1 MNIKGKKVTLRA
13 MEKQDCEMVRE
24 MFNDPEIENLVV
36 GWAFPVSSYAQ
47 EKWFETHYADNTNFR
62 FVIETEEDGPVGI
75 ATLTGI
81 DWKNRRATHGIKL
94 ANKERR
100 AKGIGTDTV
109 MAIMRYAF
117 DELQLNR
124 LDGSWFP
131 DNAPSK
137 GMYTKC
143 GWVEE
148 GVRRNYITHHSI
160 PSINTPIKQS
170 STSHHLHPEERIWA
184 GRTPRRKPRVP
195 DAPRSGTLS
204 HMKIYVHKKK

>member
-24 MFNDPEIENLVV
+24 MFNDPEMEGLVV

-47 EKWFETHYADNTNFR
+47 EKWFEAHYADDTNFR
-62 FVIETEEDGPVGI
+62 FVIETEEDGAVGI

-81 DWKNRRATHGIKL
+81 DWKNRRAVHGIKL

-100 AKGIGTDTV
+100 AKGVGTDAV

-131 DNAPSK
+131 ENAASK
-137 GMYTKC
+137 GLYQKC
-143 GWVEE
+143 GWTEE
-148 GVRRNYITHHSI
+148 GVRRAYIFKNGKYRDLVVVGILAAEYHALIEKNHY
-160 PSINTPIKQS
+160 
-170 STSHHLHPEERIWA
+170 W
-184 GRTPRRKPRVP
+184 
-195 DAPRSGTLS
+195 D
-204 HMKIYVHKKK
+204 

>member
-1 MNIKGKKVTLRA
+1 MNIKGKRVTLRA
-13 MEKQDCEMVRE
+13 MEKSDCEMIRE
-24 MFNDPEIENLVV
+24 MFNDPEIEDLVV

-47 EKWFETHYADNTNFR
+47 EKWFESHYNDNTNFR
-62 FVIETEEDGPVGI
+62 FVIETPEDGAVGI

-100 AKGIGTDTV
+100 SKGIGTDTV

-131 DNAPSK
+131 ENTASK
-137 GMYTKC
+137 NMYKYC

-148 GVRRNYITHHSI
+148 GVRRNYIFKNGEYRDLAIVGILADEYHQLVEKNHY
-160 PSINTPIKQS
+160 
-170 STSHHLHPEERIWA
+170 W
-184 GRTPRRKPRVP
+184 
-195 DAPRSGTLS
+195 D
-204 HMKIYVHKKK
+204 

>member
-13 MEKQDCEMVRE
+13 MEKSDCEMVRE

-36 GWAFPVSSYAQ
+36 GWAFPVSNYAQ
-47 EKWFETHYADNTNFR
+47 EKWLENHYSDNLNFR
-62 FVIETEEDGPVGI
+62 FIIETPDDGAVGI

-94 ANKERR
+94 INMERR
-100 AKGIGTDTV
+100 SKGIGTDTV

-124 LDGSWFP
+124 LDGSWFQ
-131 DNAPSK
+131 DNMASIGLYK
-137 GMYTKC
+137 KC

-148 GVRRNYITHHSI
+148 GIRRNYVFKNGGYRNLVVVGI
-160 PSINTPIKQS
+160 
-170 STSHHLHPEERIWA
+170 LAEE
-184 GRTPRRKPRVP
+184 
-195 DAPRSGTLS
+195 
-204 HMKIYVHKKK
+204 YHKLIEENHYWD

>member
-47 EKWFETHYADNTNFR
+47 EKWFEAHYSDNTNFR
-62 FVIETEEDGPVGI
+62 FVIETEEDGSVGI

-143 GWVEE
+143 LVVVGILADEYHALIEKNHYW
-148 GVRRNYITHHSI
+148 
-160 PSINTPIKQS
+160 
-170 STSHHLHPEERIWA
+170 
-184 GRTPRRKPRVP
+184 
-195 DAPRSGTLS
+195 D
-204 HMKIYVHKKK
+204 